1 MILRNLYWI
10 KPNFPTPHLVLG
22 CGDTKYDLVNGRL
35 SMADHSKARA
45 MLAAISPDGEGDYEV
60 VRFVKGY
67 NGRDYD
73 AHDVMK
79 KIPFAKK
86 HSELFAF
93 RGTHSYTA
101 EWVADHCCEELGIGG
116 DNNSADKIKLET
128 RPYQDEFVKKANK
141 VYLEFLL
148 WAKCRAGKS
157 TMVVRHVIDRG
168 FKLTLISSRRKSPF
182 SSWKKDPSKYEG
194 FENIRTVEIGELGW
208 KEQLTS
214 YMKQEGIQVMLWGTI
229 QKLKN
234 LQDELKELYTPDL
247 LVFDECHVGSKGKQW
262 KELRSLFSDTPCMKI
277 SGTAQEQIWEYGDE
291 MVYAYSYWDE
301 QLDNEKGIF
310 NPLRPKMRVYTVN
323 YMTEEYVKIFGNSP
337 DAMQNIFAI
346 EKDDNGCVGFKYR
359 TLVVDFINKYFNQR
373 RILNVDNRLF
383 GKSQHILMSLPSV
396 DACDLF
402 AEMIPNEYAT
412 LVVTG
417 KKGHNEDSISKFI
430 DENETGKTITL
441 TVEANVLGVTEKR
454 WDTIVNCKGGK
465 DPKFWTQFAF
475 RGGSGTE
482 DWIVVDF
489 STKICLETLRKDFA
503 LAQLK
508 NPELSTRN
516 FIDFVHVIEWTEQGF
531 VELTHEKICKIFGG
545 DVGDTRKLMTSIGNK
560 LNLGK
565 LADFGF
571 DLRLEPSEKDNS
583 KKILITGQ
591 DANNKSNVV
600 LDRVPSKIV
609 NKTSDEILSKVNTID
624 AILERI
630 PLVLFY
636 QLLNSNRLDT
646 IDQVVGS
653 GSYIGITGDNE
664 NIISQSLEQGI
675 ISRQDFVYILTQCND
690 DIEESFNNG
699 ESFTLDKL
707 SHSRKDQQHIPLDLL
722 DKMLSKAPVCGKLLV
737 ICDPS
742 GLHSLRA
749 IEYGWKPEDITVW
762 ENDPC
767 HVYSIRQ
774 VDNKIT
780 IIEDYETT
788 LKPLDDSFMK
798 TFNVVLQNPPYGN
811 KDGGGSLKGGTTNP
825 PWLQFT
831 NVGLSLL
838 KDDGI
843 FLGVTPT
850 AIVGGAVDFTENF
863 IGSDRKNSI
872 TSVDFDDMKKYFP
885 KEGTNICWW
894 TMKKGC
900 QESCVVSDG
909 RVLDLDKTLIIT
921 EDKDFDD
928 QFHSIANKGKT
939 LHFHTNGRYE
949 YATVERHLI
958 KKGHTKDE
966 ARKLARDKSLTPD
979 DYHKY
984 PVNMGGKIYYVPTHW
999 NKHYG
1004 TWRVYLPTINSL
1016 DKVMVSST
1024 IAADAAARIMCCAS
1038 EEEANKIKDYIQSED
1053 ISNIINK
1060 LRMNGRISGRR
1071 VNQIPCP

>member
-1 MILRNLYWI
+1 MTLRNLYWI
-10 KPNFPTPHLVLG
+10 KPNFPTKHLIVG

-45 MLAAISPDGEGDYEV
+45 MLAAISPDGKGDYEV

-67 NGRDYD
+67 DGRDYD

-101 EWVADHCCEELGIGG
+101 EWVADHCCEELGIGR
-116 DNNSADKIKLET
+116 DNNSVDKIKLET

-168 FKLTLISSRRKSPF
+168 FKLVLTVSRRKSPF
-182 SSWKKDPSKYEG
+182 SSWKNDPSKYKG
-194 FENIRTVEIGELGW
+194 FENIRVVEIGELGW
-208 KEQLTS
+208 KEKLTS

-262 KELRSLFSDTPCMKI
+262 KKLRSLFSDTPCMKI

-323 YMTEEYVKIFGNSP
+323 YMTEEYRKIFGNSP
-337 DAMQNIFAI
+337 DAMQNIFTV
-346 EKDDNGCVGFKYR
+346 EKDDNGCVAFKYR
-359 TLVVDFINKYFNQR
+359 TLVVDFINKYFNQK

-402 AEMIPNEYAT
+402 ADMIPSEYAT

-441 TVEANVLGVTEKR
+441 TVEANVLGVTEER

-489 STKICLETLRKDFA
+489 STKICLETLRRDFA

-516 FIDFVHVIEWTEQGF
+516 FIDFVNVSEWTEQGF
-531 VELTHEKICKIFGG
+531 VELTHKKICSIFKK
-545 DVGDTRKLMTSIGNK
+545 DVGDTRNLMSSVGRKIDRDKLSK
-560 LNLGK
+560 LDFDIRLNPSMKDKLRKIEVKGK
-565 LADFGF
+565 
-571 DLRLEPSEKDNS
+571 
-583 KKILITGQ
+583 

-600 LDRVPSKIV
+600 ITGNQSPSI
-609 NKTSDEILSKVNTID
+609 DDDLSAKGNTID
-624 AILERI
+624 AILESI
-630 PLVLFY
+630 PLVLFFE
-636 QLLNSNRLDT
+636 LADNNRLNT
-646 IDQVVGS
+646 IDQVVLS
-653 GSYIGITGDNE
+653 SLYKSITGDKE
-664 NIISQSLEQGI
+664 NIISRGLDDGV

-690 DIEESFNNG
+690 DIEKSIEDSY
-699 ESFTLDKL
+699 SDTLDKL
-707 SHSRKDQQHIPLDLL
+707 IVSSGDHKPVPSFLVDKFIAKKDEKILVVGDP
-722 DKMLSKAPVCGKLLV
+722 CGSISAHLIHKRG
-737 ICDPS
+737 IDPKD
-742 GLHSLRA
+742 
-749 IEYGWKPEDITVW
+749 IVVYEDIESHKSRISSV
-762 ENDPC
+762 
-767 HVYSIRQ
+767 SGR
-774 VDNKIT
+774 IT
-780 IIEDYETT
+780 IIDSLDNLVMKFTRVIGNPPYNAPSKSTGNTLWDKFIPKCIDLLEDGGT
-788 LKPLDDSFMK
+788 LSFITPGRWRQPEDRLSYIYKDYQLVSLEIYDTKDGKK
-798 TFNVVLQNPPYGN
+798 TFNADTAYDVYTIKKVKPTETTDILFS
-811 KDGGGSLKGGTTNP
+811 DGVRESIDVTNLPFIPNSKWDFWKECFEDKSEKYEFKWGYSHDSRLSHMSDKQTLSHIYPITHNFSRKGDLT
-825 PWLQFT
+825 FMY
-831 NVGLSLL
+831 SS
-838 KDDGI
+838 KRHD
-843 FLGVTPT
+843 
-850 AIVGGAVDFTENF
+850 
-863 IGSDRKNSI
+863 
-872 TSVDFDDMKKYFP
+872 Y
-885 KEGTNICWW
+885 
-894 TMKKGC
+894 
-900 QESCVVSDG
+900 QESPKVLMRDQG
-909 RVLDLDKTLIIT
+909 RPLPLFDSGEYGCGRHTIFIPVKDEDEGNTLIKFLT
-921 EDKDFDD
+921 
-928 QFHSIANKGKT
+928 SI
-939 LHFHTNGRYE
+939 E
-949 YATVERHLI
+949 YDSIRSSIIFGQRQVSPKPLNYIPQSYI
-958 KKGHTKDE
+958 KSH
-966 ARKLARDKSLTPD
+966 A
-979 DYHKY
+979 
-984 PVNMGGKIYYVPTHW
+984 
-999 NKHYG
+999 
-1004 TWRVYLPTINSL
+1004 
-1016 DKVMVSST
+1016 
-1024 IAADAAARIMCCAS
+1024 
-1038 EEEANKIKDYIQSED
+1038 
-1053 ISNIINK
+1053 
-1060 LRMNGRISGRR
+1060 
-1071 VNQIPCP
+1071 